1 MIEVQIKLNVHPN
14 KMDNVMTALYEDQ
27 KNTLSSSDVFTEFN
41 IKNKNN
47 KIEVIARCES
57 MDKLSQHMIE
67 THYKW
72 KELKNDGSII
82 SQSHRF
88 IYLTKII

>member
-14 KMDNVMTALYEDQ
+14 KLDDILSMLYEDQ
-27 KNTLSSSDVFTEFN
+27 KNAVLSNDVFSEFN

-72 KELKNDGSII
+72 KDLKNNGSII

-88 IYLTKII
+88 ITI

>member
-1 MIEVQIKLNVHPN
+1 
-14 KMDNVMTALYEDQ
+14 
-27 KNTLSSSDVFTEFN
+27 
-41 IKNKNN
+41 
-47 KIEVIARCES
+47 

-72 KELKNDGSII
+72 KDLKNNGSII

-88 IYLTKII
+88 IAI

>member
-1 MIEVQIKLNVHPN
+1 MIEIQIKLNVRPD
-14 KMDNVMTALYEDQ
+14 KMEDVLSLLYEDKQ
-27 KNTLSSSDVFTEFN
+27 KSLSNTVFGEFN

-47 KIEVIARCES
+47 KIEIIARCES

-72 KELKNDGSII
+72 KDLKDNGSII

-88 IYLTKII
+88 ITL

>member
-1 MIEVQIKLNVHPN
+1 MIEIQIKLNVHPD
-14 KMDNVMTALYEDQ
+14 KMDDVLPMLYEDKQ
-27 KNTLSSSDVFTEFN
+27 KSLSNTVFSEFS

-47 KIEVIARCES
+47 KIEIIARCES

-72 KELKNDGSII
+72 KDLKDNGSII

-88 IYLTKII
+88 ITI

>member
-1 MIEVQIKLNVHPN
+1 MIEIQIKLNVRPD
-14 KMDNVMTALYEDQ
+14 KMDEVMSLLYEDR
-27 KNTLSSSDVFTEFN
+27 TTSMSSDVFSEFN

-47 KIEVIARCES
+47 KIEILARFES

-67 THYKW
+67 THYRW
-72 KELKNDGSII
+72 KDLKDNGSII

-88 IYLTKII
+88 ITI

>member
-1 MIEVQIKLNVHPN
+1 MIEIQIKLNVRPD
-14 KMDNVMTALYEDQ
+14 KMEHVLSLLYEDR
-27 KNTLSSSDVFTEFN
+27 TTTISSDVFSEFN

-47 KIEVIARCES
+47 KIEVKALCES

-67 THYKW
+67 THYRW
-72 KELKNDGSII
+72 KELKDNGSII

-88 IYLTKII
+88 ITI

>member
-1 MIEVQIKLNVHPN
+1 MIEVQIKLIVRPD
-14 KMDNVMTALYEDQ
+14 KLDDVLPMLYEDKQ
-27 KNTLSSSDVFTEFN
+27 KSLSNTIFSEFN

-47 KIEVIARCES
+47 KIEIIARCES

-67 THYKW
+67 THYRW
-72 KELKNDGSII
+72 KDLKDNGSII

-88 IYLTKII
+88 ITL

>member
-1 MIEVQIKLNVHPN
+1 MIEIQIKLNVRPD
-14 KMDNVMTALYEDQ
+14 KMDEVMSLLYEDR
-27 KNTLSSSDVFTEFN
+27 TTSMSSDVFSEFN

-47 KIEVIARCES
+47 KIEIIARCES

-67 THYKW
+67 KHYKW
-72 KELKNDGSII
+72 KDLKDNGSII

-88 IYLTKII
+88 ITI

>member
-1 MIEVQIKLNVHPN
+1 MIEVQIKLIVRP
-14 KMDNVMTALYEDQ
+14 DNLDDVLPMLYED
-27 KNTLSSSDVFTEFN
+27 KRKSMSNSVFSEFN

-47 KIEVIARCES
+47 KIEIIARCES

-67 THYKW
+67 THYRW
-72 KELKNDGSII
+72 KDLKDNGSII

-88 IYLTKII
+88 ITL